1 MSIMRIV
8 AKKEFRDG
16 VRDKRA
22 LLSAFF
28 FPLSAPL
35 FIYFLLNAVIEMSQ
49 VDETVSV
56 PIYGADAAPGL
67 IAYLTEAG
75 IEVDDRDS
83 QTLDPQTLDDVKSQ
97 VANQT
102 LDFALMIPEDFQDTM
117 ASYQPPDL
125 LIVSDSSRN
134 DVAAQVGQ
142 LRRVL
147 NQYNQELISLRL
159 IARGVSPKVT
169 IGARPISIDVASDQK
184 RTASVL
190 NFIPI
195 YVLMAAFVAGLG
207 IAIDGTA
214 GERERKSLE
223 PLLINPIRPIDII
236 FGKWF
241 ASGTFALLGM
251 LATLVLCV
259 VAMFALPIEE
269 IGLSF
274 EISTKQALALLMVS
288 LPVPYIAASLQ
299 ILLGLFAK
307 SFKDAQSYIGILV
320 ILPMVPVIIRQF
332 MPFVTEPWMAG
343 IPIFAQSVLMMDVLA
358 GSGYSFL
365 SLGVALISG
374 FVASALLCLVAARL
388 LTTERMIQS

>member
-75 IEVDDRDS
+75 IDVDHRNPR
-83 QTLDPQTLDDVKSQ
+83 TLDEVKSQ
-97 VANQT
+97 VADQT

-169 IGARPISIDVASDQK
+169 IGARPITIDVASDQK
-184 RTASVL
+184 RTASIL

-251 LATLVLCV
+251 LATLVLCL

-320 ILPMVPVIIRQF
+320 ILPLVPVIIRQF

-358 GSGYSFL
+358 GSVYSFL
-365 SLGVALISG
+365 SLSVALVSG
-374 FVASALLCLVAARL
+374 FVASTLLCLVAARL

>member
-16 VRDKRA
+16 MRDKRA

-75 IEVDDRDS
+75 IEVDHR
-83 QTLDPQTLDDVKSQ
+83 DPQTLGEVKSQ

-117 ASYQPPDL
+117 ASYRPPDL

-134 DVAAQVGQ
+134 DIAAQVGR

-365 SLGVALISG
+365 SLGVALVSG
-374 FVASALLCLVAARL
+374 FAASALLCLVAARL

>member
-75 IEVDDRDS
+75 IDVDHR
-83 QTLDPQTLDDVKSQ
+83 DPQTLDEVKSQ
-97 VANQT
+97 VADQT
-102 LDFALMIPEDFQDTM
+102 LDFALMIPEDFQNTM
-117 ASYQPPDL
+117 VSYQPPDL

-343 IPIFAQSVLMMDVLA
+343 VPIFAQSVLMMDVLA

-365 SLGVALISG
+365 SLSLALVSG

>member
-1 MSIMRIV
+1 MSIMSIV

-75 IEVDDRDS
+75 IDVDHR
-83 QTLDPQTLDDVKSQ
+83 DPQTLDDVKSQ
-97 VANQT
+97 VADQT

-169 IGARPISIDVASDQK
+169 IGARPITIDVASDQK
-184 RTASVL
+184 RTANVL

-365 SLGVALISG
+365 SLSVALISG

>member
-1 MSIMRIV
+1 MSIVSIV

-56 PIYGADAAPGL
+56 PIYGAESAPGL

-75 IEVDDRDS
+75 IDVDHR
-83 QTLDPQTLDDVKSQ
+83 DPQTLDDVKSQ
-97 VANQT
+97 VADQT

-184 RTASVL
+184 RTANVL

-274 EISTKQALALLMVS
+274 EISSKQALALLMVS

-365 SLGVALISG
+365 SLSVALISG
-374 FVASALLCLVAARL
+374 FVVSALLCLVAARL

>member
-1 MSIMRIV
+1 MSIMSIV

-75 IEVDDRDS
+75 IDVDHR
-83 QTLDPQTLDDVKSQ
+83 DPQTLDDVKSQ
-97 VANQT
+97 VADQT

-169 IGARPISIDVASDQK
+169 IGARPITIDVASDQK

-365 SLGVALISG
+365 SLSVALISG

>member
-75 IEVDDRDS
+75 IEVDHR
-83 QTLDPQTLDDVKSQ
+83 DPQTLGEVKSQ

-117 ASYQPPDL
+117 ASYRPPDL

-134 DVAAQVGQ
+134 DIAAQVGQ

-147 NQYNQELISLRL
+147 NQYNQGLISLRL

-274 EISTKQALALLMVS
+274 EISTKQGLALLMVS
-288 LPVPYIAASLQ
+288 LPVPYTAASLQ

-365 SLGVALISG
+365 SLGVALVSG

>member
-1 MSIMRIV
+1 MSIMSIV

-75 IEVDDRDS
+75 IDVDHR
-83 QTLDPQTLDDVKSQ
+83 DPQTLDDVKSQ
-97 VANQT
+97 VADQT

-117 ASYQPPDL
+117 ASYRPPDL

-134 DVAAQVGQ
+134 DIAAQVGQ

-147 NQYNQELISLRL
+147 NQYNQGLISLRL

-299 ILLGLFAK
+299 VLLGLFAK

-365 SLGVALISG
+365 SLGVALVSG

>member
-1 MSIMRIV
+1 MSIMSIV

-75 IEVDDRDS
+75 IDVDHR
-83 QTLDPQTLDDVKSQ
+83 DPQTLDDVKSQ
-97 VANQT
+97 VADQT

-184 RTASVL
+184 RTANVL

-365 SLGVALISG
+365 SLGVALVSG

>member
-75 IEVDDRDS
+75 IEVDHR
-83 QTLDPQTLDDVKSQ
+83 DPQTLGEVKSQ

-117 ASYQPPDL
+117 ASYRPPDL

-134 DVAAQVGQ
+134 DIAAQVGQ

-147 NQYNQELISLRL
+147 NQYNQGLISLRL

-320 ILPMVPVIIRQF
+320 ILPMVPVIIRHF

>member
-83 QTLDPQTLDDVKSQ
+83 QTLDEVKSQ
-97 VANQT
+97 VADQT
-102 LDFALMIPEDFQDTM
+102 LDFALMIPEDFQDSMT
-117 ASYQPPDL
+117 SYRPPDL

-169 IGARPISIDVASDQK
+169 IGARPITIDVASDQK

-274 EISTKQALALLMVS
+274 EISPKQALALLMVS

-365 SLGVALISG
+365 GLSVALVSG

>member
-75 IEVDDRDS
+75 IDVDHR
-83 QTLDPQTLDDVKSQ
+83 DPQTLDDVKSQ

-102 LDFALMIPEDFQDTM
+102 LDFALIIPEDFQDTM
-117 ASYQPPDL
+117 TSYRPPDL

-169 IGARPISIDVASDQK
+169 IGARPITIDVASDQK

-388 LTTERMIQS
+388 LKTERMIQS

>member
-1 MSIMRIV
+1 MSIKRTV
-8 AKKEFRDG
+8 ARKEFRDG
-16 VRDKRA
+16 VRDRRA

-75 IEVDDRDS
+75 IDVDHR
-83 QTLDPQTLDDVKSQ
+83 DPQTLDEVKSQ

-117 ASYQPPDL
+117 ASYRPPDL
-125 LIVSDSSRN
+125 LILSDSSRN
-134 DVAAQVGQ
+134 DIAAQVGQ

-365 SLGVALISG
+365 GLSVALVSG

>member
-75 IEVDDRDS
+75 IDVDHR
-83 QTLDPQTLDDVKSQ
+83 DPQTLDDVKSQ
-97 VANQT
+97 VADQT
-102 LDFALMIPEDFQDTM
+102 LDFALIIPEDFQDTM

-169 IGARPISIDVASDQK
+169 IGARPITIDVASDQK

-365 SLGVALISG
+365 SLSVALVSG

>member
-1 MSIMRIV
+1 MSIMSIV

-75 IEVDDRDS
+75 FDVDHR
-83 QTLDPQTLDDVKSQ
+83 DPQTLDGVKSQ
-97 VANQT
+97 VADQT
-102 LDFALMIPEDFQDTM
+102 LDFALMIPEDFQNTM

-134 DVAAQVGQ
+134 DVAAQVGR

-169 IGARPISIDVASDQK
+169 IGARPITIDVASDQK

-365 SLGVALISG
+365 SLSVALVSG

>member
-75 IEVDDRDS
+75 IDVDHR
-83 QTLDPQTLDDVKSQ
+83 DPQTLDEVKSQ
-97 VANQT
+97 VADQT

-169 IGARPISIDVASDQK
+169 IGARPITIDVASDQK

-251 LATLVLCV
+251 LATLVLCL

-358 GSGYSFL
+358 GSVYSFL
-365 SLGVALISG
+365 SLSVALVSG

>member
-1 MSIMRIV
+1 MSIMSIV

-35 FIYFLLNAVIEMSQ
+35 FIYFLLNAVIEMRQ

-75 IEVDDRDS
+75 IEVDHR
-83 QTLDPQTLDDVKSQ
+83 DPQTLGEVKSQ

-117 ASYQPPDL
+117 ASYRPPDL

-134 DVAAQVGQ
+134 DIAAQVGR

-365 SLGVALISG
+365 SLGVALVSG
-374 FVASALLCLVAARL
+374 FAASALLCLVAARL

>member
-75 IEVDDRDS
+75 IEVDHR
-83 QTLDPQTLDDVKSQ
+83 DPQTLGEVKSQ

-134 DVAAQVGQ
+134 DIAAQVGQ

-147 NQYNQELISLRL
+147 NQYNQGLISLRL

-288 LPVPYIAASLQ
+288 LPVPYTAASLQ

-365 SLGVALISG
+365 SLGVALVSG

>member
-75 IEVDDRDS
+75 IEVDHRDPK
-83 QTLDPQTLDDVKSQ
+83 TLGEVKSQ

-117 ASYQPPDL
+117 ASYRPPDL

-134 DVAAQVGQ
+134 DIAAQVGQ
-142 LRRVL
+142 LRQVL
-147 NQYNQELISLRL
+147 NQYNQGLISLRL

-288 LPVPYIAASLQ
+288 LPVPYTAASLQ

-365 SLGVALISG
+365 SLGVALVSG

>member
-75 IEVDDRDS
+75 IEVDHR
-83 QTLDPQTLDDVKSQ
+83 DPQTLGEVKSQ

-117 ASYQPPDL
+117 ASYRPPDL

-134 DVAAQVGQ
+134 DIAAQVGQ

-147 NQYNQELISLRL
+147 NQYNQGLISLRL

-365 SLGVALISG
+365 SLGVALVSG

>member
-1 MSIMRIV
+1 MSIMSIV

-75 IEVDDRDS
+75 IDVDHRA
-83 QTLDPQTLDDVKSQ
+83 PQALDDVKSQ
-97 VANQT
+97 VADQT

-169 IGARPISIDVASDQK
+169 IGARPITIDVASDQK
-184 RTASVL
+184 RTANVL

-274 EISTKQALALLMVS
+274 EISSKQALALLMVS

-365 SLGVALISG
+365 SLSVALVSG

>member
-67 IAYLTEAG
+67 IAYLTEVG
-75 IEVDDRDS
+75 IDVDHR
-83 QTLDPQTLDDVKSQ
+83 DPQTLDEVKSQ
-97 VANQT
+97 VADQT
-102 LDFALMIPEDFQDTM
+102 LDFALMIPEDFQNTM
-117 ASYQPPDL
+117 VSYQPPDL

>member
-35 FIYFLLNAVIEMSQ
+35 FIYFLLTAVIEMSQ

-75 IEVDDRDS
+75 IEVDHR
-83 QTLDPQTLDDVKSQ
+83 DPQTLGEVKSQ

-117 ASYQPPDL
+117 ASYRPPDL

-134 DVAAQVGQ
+134 DIAAQVGQ

-147 NQYNQELISLRL
+147 NQYNQGLISLRL

-288 LPVPYIAASLQ
+288 LPVPYTAASLQ

-365 SLGVALISG
+365 SLGVALVSG

>member
-1 MSIMRIV
+1 MSIMSIV

-49 VDETVSV
+49 VDEAVSV

-75 IEVDDRDS
+75 IEVDHR
-83 QTLDPQTLDDVKSQ
+83 DPQTLGEVKSQ

-117 ASYQPPDL
+117 ASYRPPDL

-134 DVAAQVGQ
+134 DIAAQVGQ

-147 NQYNQELISLRL
+147 NQYNQGLISLRL

-184 RTASVL
+184 RTANVL

-365 SLGVALISG
+365 SLGVALVSG

>member
-75 IEVDDRDS
+75 IDVDHR
-83 QTLDPQTLDDVKSQ
+83 DPQILEDVKSQ
-97 VANQT
+97 VADQT

-169 IGARPISIDVASDQK
+169 IGARPITIDVASDQK

-251 LATLVLCV
+251 LATLVLCL

-358 GSGYSFL
+358 GSVYSFL
-365 SLGVALISG
+365 SLSVALVSG
-374 FVASALLCLVAARL
+374 FVASTLLCLVAARL

>member
-67 IAYLTEAG
+67 IAYLNEAG
-75 IEVDDRDS
+75 IDVDHR
-83 QTLDPQTLDDVKSQ
+83 DPQTLDEVKSQ
-97 VANQT
+97 VADQT
-102 LDFALMIPEDFQDTM
+102 LDFALMIPEDFQDSM
-117 ASYQPPDL
+117 VSYRPPDL

-169 IGARPISIDVASDQK
+169 IGARPITIDVASDQK

-365 SLGVALISG
+365 GLSVALVSG

>member
-1 MSIMRIV
+1 MSIMSIV

-75 IEVDDRDS
+75 IDVDHR
-83 QTLDPQTLDDVKSQ
+83 DPQTLDDVKSQ
-97 VANQT
+97 VADQT

-184 RTASVL
+184 RTANVL

>member
-75 IEVDDRDS
+75 IEVNGRDT
-83 QTLDPQTLDDVKSQ
+83 QTLDEVKSQ
-97 VANQT
+97 VADQT

-117 ASYQPPDL
+117 ASYRPPDL

-184 RTASVL
+184 RTANVL

-223 PLLINPIRPIDII
+223 PLLINPIRPVDII

-365 SLGVALISG
+365 SLSVALISG

>member
-1 MSIMRIV
+1 MSIMSIV

-75 IEVDDRDS
+75 IDVDHR
-83 QTLDPQTLDDVKSQ
+83 DPQTLDEVKSQ
-97 VANQT
+97 VADQT

-117 ASYQPPDL
+117 ASYRPPDL

-365 SLGVALISG
+365 SLSVALISG

>member
-75 IEVDDRDS
+75 IDVDHR
-83 QTLDPQTLDDVKSQ
+83 DPQTLDEVKSQ
-97 VANQT
+97 VADQT
-102 LDFALMIPEDFQDTM
+102 LDFALMIPEDFQNTM
-117 ASYQPPDL
+117 VSYQPPDL

-358 GSGYSFL
+358 GWGYSFL
-365 SLGVALISG
+365 GLSVALVSG

>member
-67 IAYLTEAG
+67 IAYLNEAG
-75 IEVDDRDS
+75 IDVDHR
-83 QTLDPQTLDDVKSQ
+83 DPQTLDEVKSQ
-97 VANQT
+97 VADQT
-102 LDFALMIPEDFQDTM
+102 LDFALMIPEDFQDSM
-117 ASYQPPDL
+117 VSYRPPDL

-169 IGARPISIDVASDQK
+169 IGARPITIDVASDQK

-274 EISTKQALALLMVS
+274 EISPKQALALLMVS

-365 SLGVALISG
+365 GLSVALVSG

>member
-1 MSIMRIV
+1 MSIMSIV

-75 IEVDDRDS
+75 IDVDHR
-83 QTLDPQTLDDVKSQ
+83 DPQTLDEVKSQ
-97 VANQT
+97 VADQT

-169 IGARPISIDVASDQK
+169 IGARPITIDVASDQK
-184 RTASVL
+184 RTANVL

-365 SLGVALISG
+365 SLSVALVSG
-374 FVASALLCLVAARL
+374 FVASTLLCLVAARL

>member
-1 MSIMRIV
+1 MSIMSIV

-75 IEVDDRDS
+75 IEVNGRDT
-83 QTLDPQTLDDVKSQ
+83 QTLDEVKSQ
-97 VANQT
+97 VADQT

-117 ASYQPPDL
+117 ASYRPPDL

-184 RTASVL
+184 RTANVL

-223 PLLINPIRPIDII
+223 PLLINPIRPVDII

-365 SLGVALISG
+365 SLSVALISG

>member
-1 MSIMRIV
+1 MSIMSIV

-75 IEVDDRDS
+75 IEVNGRDT
-83 QTLDPQTLDDVKSQ
+83 QTLDEVKSQ
-97 VANQT
+97 VADQT

-117 ASYQPPDL
+117 ASYRPPDL

-184 RTASVL
+184 RTANVL

-365 SLGVALISG
+365 SLSVALISG

>member
-1 MSIMRIV
+1 MSIMSIV

-16 VRDKRA
+16 LRDKRA

-75 IEVDDRDS
+75 IEVNGRDT
-83 QTLDPQTLDDVKSQ
+83 QTLDEVKSQ
-97 VANQT
+97 VADQT

-169 IGARPISIDVASDQK
+169 IGARPITIDVASDQK

-223 PLLINPIRPIDII
+223 PLLINPIRPVDII

-365 SLGVALISG
+365 SLSVALISG

>member
-75 IEVDDRDS
+75 IDVDHR
-83 QTLDPQTLDDVKSQ
+83 DPQTLDEVKSQ
-97 VANQT
+97 VADQT

-169 IGARPISIDVASDQK
+169 IGARPITIDVASDQK

-251 LATLVLCV
+251 LATLVLCL

-358 GSGYSFL
+358 GSVYSFL
-365 SLGVALISG
+365 SLSVALVSG
-374 FVASALLCLVAARL
+374 FVASTLLCLVAARL

>member
-1 MSIMRIV
+1 MSIMSVV

-56 PIYGADAAPGL
+56 PVYGADAAPGL

-75 IEVDDRDS
+75 IEVNGRDT
-83 QTLDPQTLDDVKSQ
+83 QTLDEVKSQ
-97 VANQT
+97 VADQT

-117 ASYQPPDL
+117 ASYRPPDL

-134 DVAAQVGQ
+134 DIAAQVGQ

-147 NQYNQELISLRL
+147 NQYNQGLISLRL

-365 SLGVALISG
+365 SLSVALVSG
-374 FVASALLCLVAARL
+374 FIASALLCLVAARL

>member
-75 IEVDDRDS
+75 IEVDHRDPK
-83 QTLDPQTLDDVKSQ
+83 TLGEVKSQ

-117 ASYQPPDL
+117 ASYRPPDL

-134 DVAAQVGQ
+134 DIAAQVGQ

-147 NQYNQELISLRL
+147 NQYNQGLISLRL

-288 LPVPYIAASLQ
+288 LPVPYTAASLQ

-365 SLGVALISG
+365 SLGVALVSG

>member
-75 IEVDDRDS
+75 IDVDHR
-83 QTLDPQTLDDVKSQ
+83 DPQTLDEVKSQ
-97 VANQT
+97 VADQT

-117 ASYQPPDL
+117 TSYRPPDL

-184 RTASVL
+184 RTANVL

-365 SLGVALISG
+365 GLSVALVSG